1 MEDMI
6 ATCALTLE
14 LPEELVALLGSLE
27 TAAAKAREALVLT
40 LLREGQISQG
50 KVARLLGLTRWDI
63 LDLMVQHQIPSGPAT
78 PEELRQEVE
87 DLHRFV
93 QSKNQRAC
101 HQQQ

>member
-1 MEDMI
+1 M

-14 LPEELVALLGSLE
+14 LPEELVALLGSPE
-27 TAAAKAREALVLT
+27 AAAAKAREALVLA

-50 KVARLLGLTRWDI
+50 KAARLLGLTRWDV

-87 DLHRFV
+87 DARRFL
-93 QSKNQRAC
+93 RTP
-101 HQQQ
+101 